1 MRRTAN
7 LPAVLAAGVLLVAG
21 CASDDDPEPPVEEP
35 EPTAAEPTTPETTPE
50 TVPPATAA
58 PPEGGP
64 VEPDEVEVITTGLDV
79 PWDLA
84 FVADGAALV
93 SERMSG
99 RILLVGPSGEVAE
112 IGTVDGVAA
121 AGEGGLMGIAV
132 HDDWLYAYFTAPN
145 DNRIVR
151 MEFDG
156 ESLGDPE
163 VVFDGIPKANNHNG
177 GRIAFGPDGMLYAA
191 TGDAQDP
198 PLAQEVDSV
207 AGKILRLAPDGA
219 VPDDNPFDGSPVWSY
234 GHRNVQGIA
243 FDDAG
248 RLWATEFG
256 PSTVDEVNLI
266 EPGENY
272 GWPFA
277 EGIAGDDRFVDAV
290 VEWDVAEAS
299 PSGIAYARDT
309 LFVAALR
316 GQRLWQIPVPD
327 GEVGEPADFYVREYG
342 RLRHVEL
349 APDGSLWALTN
360 NTDGRNPDGPGPD
373 DDRVLR
379 ISLRESS

>member
-1 MRRTAN
+1 MA
-7 LPAVLAAGVLLVAG
+7 PATLAIAALLLAG
-21 CASDDDPEPPVEEP
+21 CADEDQPDPPSGQPEE
-35 EPTAAEPTTPETTPE
+35 TTAEPTTPARTTTPA
-50 TVPPATAA
+50 PAATAT
-58 PPEGGP
+58 PPESGP
-64 VEPDEVEVITTGLDV
+64 VEPAEFGVIATGLDV

-84 FVADGAALV
+84 FLPDGSALV
-93 SERMSG
+93 SERVTG
-99 RILLVGPSGEVAE
+99 RILHVDESGDLTEVDTVG
-112 IGTVDGVAA
+112 GVAA
-121 AGEGGLMGIAV
+121 AGEGGLLGIAL
-132 HDDWLYAYFTAPN
+132 HEDWLYAYFTAAD

-156 ESLGDPE
+156 DSLGDAE
-163 VVFDGIPKANNHNG
+163 VIFDGIPKSNNHNG
-177 GRIAFGPDGMLYAA
+177 GRIAFGPDGMLYAT

-207 AGKILRLAPDGA
+207 AGKILRIAPDGS

-243 FDDAG
+243 FDDDG

-256 PSTVDEVNLI
+256 PRTVDEINLI

-277 EGIAGDDRFVDAV
+277 EGIAGDERFVDAV

-299 PSGIAYARDT
+299 PSGIAYTRDT

-316 GQRLWQIPVPD
+316 GQRLWQVPVPG
-327 GEVGEPADFYVREYG
+327 GEVGEPADFAVGEYG
-342 RLRHVEL
+342 RLRNVEL

-373 DDRVLR
+373 DDRVVR
-379 ISLRESS
+379 ITLEPST